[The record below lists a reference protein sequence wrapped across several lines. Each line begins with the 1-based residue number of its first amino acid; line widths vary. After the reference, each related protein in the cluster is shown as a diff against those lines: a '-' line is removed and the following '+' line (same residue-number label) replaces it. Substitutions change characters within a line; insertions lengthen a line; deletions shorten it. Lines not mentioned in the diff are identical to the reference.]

1 MRYAVGMT
9 TGRASGAAAILLL
22 VTAFAV
28 ACTSSTTPATDA
40 GTPAIDAGTPA
51 IDAAISP
58 DGSSPEAAVPDA
70 GCVGP
75 CATLSLDATY
85 GAKTARFERAQF
97 GWDKQA
103 GKVSGITTEAHAG
116 GRPECPTQA
125 SPTPD
130 RTVVIS
136 GVPIGSAGKTLTQAD
151 GVAVTLFDFKSVLT
165 DKPLDKA
172 TAVKLTVVSIE
183 GDAPE
188 RVAFDLE
195 ATFVEGKIVGHVF
208 AEHCKTMDE

>member
-1 MRYAVGMT
+1 MR
-9 TGRASGAAAILLL
+9 TGLAGGAAALFFVVSAL
-22 VTAFAV
+22 AA
-28 ACTSSTTPATDA
+28 ACSSTT
-40 GTPAIDAGTPA
+40 TPAPGAQ
-51 IDAAISP
+51 DAAAAGDGAAADASSP
-58 DGSSPEAAVPDA
+58 DATTPDAAVADA

-97 GWDKQA
+97 GWDKKA

-116 GRPECPTQA
+116 GRPECPTQS

-130 RTVVIS
+130 RTLVIS
-136 GVPIGSAGKTLTQAD
+136 GVPLGSAGRTLTQTD
-151 GVAVTLFDFKSVLT
+151 GVAVTLLDFKALLT

-172 TAVKLTVVSIE
+172 TAITLRVVALE

-195 ATFVEGKIVGHVF
+195 ATFAEGKIAGHVF
-208 AEHCKTMDE
+208 AEHCATMDE